1 MVTTLETLK
10 ELRKRV
16 DQIENKL
23 IEVRQSID
31 QILTE
36 HGDKPDDDWRSKVQ
50 WADTEALREWFDEW
64 LKQLGINNVSIGA
77 EKLQEM
83 ALEEGIRPE
92 DNLLSSKIIRMR
104 EE

>member
-1 MVTTLETLK
+1 MATTLETLK

-64 LKQLGINNVSIGA
+64 LKQLGINNVIIHEIFIVTLGVMSSIIYS
-77 EKLQEM
+77 M
-83 ALEEGIRPE
+83 AYFPF
-92 DNLLSSKIIRMR
+92 
-104 EE
+104 

>member
-1 MVTTLETLK
+1 MATTLETLK

-64 LKQLGINNVSIGA
+64 LKQLGINNVIIHEIFIVTLGVMSSIIYS
-77 EKLQEM
+77 LFSILVH
-83 ALEEGIRPE
+83 AL
-92 DNLLSSKIIRMR
+92 
-104 EE
+104 